1 MLRQVAEDLYCVDR
15 PQRFGGL
22 EIGTRMSA
30 IRLES
35 GELWLHSPVVLDP
48 ALRSALDKLGP
59 VRFVV
64 APNRFHHLYAGDVKS
79 AYPEARLFLAPGLE
93 HKRPDLDFDTVL
105 GDEAPVDWKGQL
117 DQLFFRGFPF
127 ANEIAFCHRAS
138 RTLIA
143 TDLVFNLGPESPA
156 LTRLGFRLLGA
167 YDRFGPTLIEHLL
180 IRDRKA
186 AARSMEQILAWD
198 FDRVVLAHGRILE
211 SGGRD
216 AMRESYAWLL

>member
-93 HKRPDLDFDTVL
+93 RKRPDLDFDAVL
-105 GDEAPVDWKGQL
+105 GDEAPADWKGQIE
-117 DQLFFRGFPF
+117 QLFFQGFPF